1 MGEVKVNLIMD
12 QIGGEMEADLPDDV
26 SIKDLVPGI
35 LGQIDELKEA
45 DPSVWGLYNKSRQF
59 RYNPDDTLA
68 SRETAE
74 GEKLGLIPSPVAG
87 RTPGRRSQ
95 GV

>member
-1 MGEVKVNLIMD
+1 MGEVKVSLVLD
-12 QIGGEMEADLPDDV
+12 QVGGEMEADLPDDV
-26 SIKDLVPGI
+26 PVGDLIPGV
-35 LGQIDELKEA
+35 LEQIDELKES

-87 RTPGRRSQ
+87 GDC
-95 GV
+95 VAA